1 MRRLVILMLALALP
15 ASAAAD
21 DQRDA
26 TQGIS
31 ELTAAIRSHDAKA
44 IARLMRAPVTSTG
57 VWFPDAACEKRF
69 GRPGTILVKELEPFA
84 RCLAQLRPQVSTRK
98 AGQRDGAVL
107 TYDPGIELHVAFY
120 GSLVRAIGFEAQTS
134 ADAGVPTLTVQA
146 FEELRT
152 AGTTLLDDKLASSL
166 RAEAET
172 KGSVSAWMKVCIDA
186 TGAITNAWTV
196 QSTTTPIGEAFRIAI
211 ADWTFKPL
219 AIRKVATPACGLW
232 LLTYP
237 AAKAPPVETLPAF
250 DQPRV
255 YEIDDIVADDM
266 WTDELQ
272 LQGVPPP
279 PPQQIPNV
287 APTMLETLRIA
298 GSKLIPA
305 TASQRKA
312 MVSAGKTRVITS
324 FKVCVDVRGKVSSI
338 KLLKSSGFPDYD
350 AQLTAGIRRWGYRP
364 YRLNG
369 AATPVCTA
377 ATFIYDA
384 STP

>member
-1 MRRLVILMLALALP
+1 VAT
-15 ASAAAD
+15 AD

-31 ELTAAIRSHDAKA
+31 ELTAAIRAHDTKA

-69 GRPGTILVKELEPFA
+69 GKPGTILVKELEPFA

-120 GSLVRAIGFEAQTS
+120 GPLVRAIGFEAQTS
-134 ADAGVPTLTVQA
+134 ADTGVPTLTVQA

-166 RAEAET
+166 RAEAAT
-172 KGSVSAWMKVCIDA
+172 KGSVSAWMKVCIGA

-196 QSTTTPIGEAFRIAI
+196 KSTTTSIGEAFRVAI

-219 AIRKVATPACGLW
+219 EIHKVAMPACGLW

-266 WTDELQ
+266 WTDDLQ
-272 LQGVPPP
+272 VQGIPPP
-279 PPQQIPNV
+279 PPQIQNV
-287 APTMLETLRIA
+287 TPTMLETLRVA
-298 GSKLIPA
+298 GSKKLPA
-305 TASQRKA
+305 TPSQRKA
-312 MVSAGKTRVITS
+312 MVAAGKTRVLTS
-324 FKVCVDVRGKVSSI
+324 FKLCVDVRGKVSSI
-338 KLLKSSGFPDYD
+338 TLLKTSGFPDYD
-350 AQLTAGIRRWGYRP
+350 ALLTAGIRRWGYRP
-364 YRLNG
+364 YRING

-377 ATFIYDA
+377 VTFSYD
-384 STP
+384 SSSP